1 MSEGNVPRK
10 LSKGKI
16 ALIAAVAAV
25 IVIAVCV
32 YFLTADSRAYSR
44 GVELQKAGAYSEAIA
59 VLETIPDYEDAR
71 ERINACSYQ
80 LALEKEEAG
89 SYAEAQAAFAALGD
103 YLDAAERA
111 EEAGYRQGVALEEGG
126 SAREAAD
133 AFAALGSYK
142 DSAARAANLQSALER
157 YDTELAR
164 VQGQVEALQAAL
176 SAGEVLLAEN
186 RTPLD
191 GDTRDALQAAVE
203 AGNAANVELPAEP
216 VTLAEVEEAAD
227 ALEKIDCSALAA
239 RAEEAVE
246 AYSDSAARYAL
257 VDGATAEFVVDR
269 LSRVPEIARIV
280 IAGEAEAVAPVE
292 DAAGGAVVETPTEGG
307 AEVEP
312 ADDELPAEELAD
324 VEPAEDGAGG
334 AVVETPAEDGADAEP
349 SDDEL
354 PAEDVADV
362 EPAEDAAGEAVVDE
376 AAEDGAD
383 AEPSD
388 DELPAEDVADVEPT
402 EDAAGEA
409 VVETPAEDGA
419 DAEPA
424 DDELPAVDVADVEP
438 AEDAAGGAVVETPA
452 EDGAD
457 AEPSDDELPV
467 EDVADV
473 EPAEDAAG
481 EAVVD
486 EAAEDGADAPAG
498 KVYFAS
504 TLVSEACIYLSDAD
518 LMASDGGCGGCVE
531 LYDTAEAARQR
542 DAALTAQGEAGAH
555 TAAGTLVV
563 RLSDALSAQERQALM
578 TEVLD
583 ALTTSQPGEAVER
596 EAQTQSLGELLTVK
610 ETGFAVADG
619 KLYYALVLANDMADT
634 TVEFPRVR
642 VSFYDE
648 AGNVVATDETVR
660 MAICPGQELAWASD
674 VWHIDEAPA
683 SAQAEVVAPRSRDFV
698 NDAALCAPLEVR
710 NAAIAQDGDG
720 VALTCEIYNPNG
732 IEAPSVYVTVLYRD
746 GEGALT
752 SGENGACGPVP
763 AGESVEFTMP
773 LTAGL
778 VQDDFEVYASL
789 G

>member
-1 MSEGNVPRK
+1 M
-10 LSKGKI
+10 
-16 ALIAAVAAV
+16 
-25 IVIAVCV
+25 
-32 YFLTADSRAYSR
+32 
-44 GVELQKAGAYSEAIA
+44 
-59 VLETIPDYEDAR
+59 
-71 ERINACSYQ
+71 
-80 LALEKEEAG
+80 
-89 SYAEAQAAFAALGD
+89 
-103 YLDAAERA
+103 
-111 EEAGYRQGVALEEGG
+111 
-126 SAREAAD
+126 
-133 AFAALGSYK
+133 
-142 DSAARAANLQSALER
+142 
-157 YDTELAR
+157 
-164 VQGQVEALQAAL
+164 
-176 SAGEVLLAEN
+176 
-186 RTPLD
+186 
-191 GDTRDALQAAVE
+191 
-203 AGNAANVELPAEP
+203 
-216 VTLAEVEEAAD
+216 
-227 ALEKIDCSALAA
+227 
-239 RAEEAVE
+239 
-246 AYSDSAARYAL
+246 
-257 VDGATAEFVVDR
+257 
-269 LSRVPEIARIV
+269 
-280 IAGEAEAVAPVE
+280 
-292 DAAGGAVVETPTEGG
+292 
-307 AEVEP
+307 
-312 ADDELPAEELAD
+312 
-324 VEPAEDGAGG
+324 
-334 AVVETPAEDGADAEP
+334 
-349 SDDEL
+349 
-354 PAEDVADV
+354 
-362 EPAEDAAGEAVVDE
+362 
-376 AAEDGAD
+376 
-383 AEPSD
+383 
-388 DELPAEDVADVEPT
+388 
-402 EDAAGEA
+402 
-409 VVETPAEDGA
+409 
-419 DAEPA
+419 
-424 DDELPAVDVADVEP
+424 
-438 AEDAAGGAVVETPA
+438 
-452 EDGAD
+452 
-457 AEPSDDELPV
+457 
-467 EDVADV
+467 
-473 EPAEDAAG
+473 
-481 EAVVD
+481 
-486 EAAEDGADAPAG
+486 
-498 KVYFAS
+498 
-504 TLVSEACIYLSDAD
+504 
-518 LMASDGGCGGCVE
+518 E

-555 TAAGTLVV
+555 TVAGTLVV

>member
-307 AEVEP
+307 AEVAP
-312 ADDELPAEELAD
+312 ADDELPAEEL
-324 VEPAEDGAGG
+324 
-334 AVVETPAEDGADAEP
+334 
-349 SDDEL
+349 
-354 PAEDVADV
+354 
-362 EPAEDAAGEAVVDE
+362 
-376 AAEDGAD
+376 
-383 AEPSD
+383 
-388 DELPAEDVADVEPT
+388 
-402 EDAAGEA
+402 
-409 VVETPAEDGA
+409 
-419 DAEPA
+419 
-424 DDELPAVDVADVEP
+424 
-438 AEDAAGGAVVETPA
+438 
-452 EDGAD
+452 
-457 AEPSDDELPV
+457 
-467 EDVADV
+467 ADV

-555 TAAGTLVV
+555 TVAGTLVV